1 MSSESIQE
9 DGTCRSKTGHVTRK
23 TGKKSANLSEN
34 GPEIV
39 VKAVPLILTAAPE
52 IKNSTPLPGVGLSL
66 PSPTLTT
73 NPATV
78 TPTTCGHGVSD
89 ATPPM
94 TPSTMP
100 IPAENPAVSVNTTDN
115 RRSLVGKTKKPTHG
129 DLMRVIRHD
138 ELQLHLHQMKLDNY
152 KPAMDAMKRY
162 LEIFGSQS
170 PNFYMTK
177 NKQVIAA
184 CQMNGLNDP
193 NATRKQVLAATTC
206 YEMLYE
212 TIMRCME
219 MGLDKEQVKQE
230 MNDAINK
237 AAEFF
242 GLGNK
247 KAVAARNKKRKSA

>member
-129 DLMRVIRHD
+129 DLMRVIR
-138 ELQLHLHQMKLDNY
+138 
-152 KPAMDAMKRY
+152 R
-162 LEIFGSQS
+162 
-170 PNFYMTK
+170 
-177 NKQVIAA
+177 
-184 CQMNGLNDP
+184 
-193 NATRKQVLAATTC
+193 
-206 YEMLYE
+206 
-212 TIMRCME
+212 
-219 MGLDKEQVKQE
+219 
-230 MNDAINK
+230 
-237 AAEFF
+237 
-242 GLGNK
+242 
-247 KAVAARNKKRKSA
+247 